1 MAVNALYEV
10 KSEVNVNSSDSMVGK
25 VRFGWFLEA
34 ADFEDIFG
42 DPQDGTAK
50 ENLQDHLGPQAPNW
64 SGYVVPR
71 KPDKLPEGKTWP
83 EDAVELERNLSHGLN
98 MTSKLGSSETHSKD
112 HLIEVFEGAQSRL
125 KTDRTTR
132 VQVDGEGQVNV
143 RKKNE
148 EEKANEKREENEEK
162 SGRKKIGRAS
172 CRERV

>member
-1 MAVNALYEV
+1 MAVNAVYEV

-25 VRFGWFLEA
+25 VRFGWFLKA

-64 SGYVVPR
+64 SGYVVPQ

-143 RKKNE
+143 RKKT
-148 EEKANEKREENEEK
+148 KR
-162 SGRKKIGRAS
+162 RRQTR
-172 CRERV
+172 RERRMKRRANAKGGNCKSKTVI